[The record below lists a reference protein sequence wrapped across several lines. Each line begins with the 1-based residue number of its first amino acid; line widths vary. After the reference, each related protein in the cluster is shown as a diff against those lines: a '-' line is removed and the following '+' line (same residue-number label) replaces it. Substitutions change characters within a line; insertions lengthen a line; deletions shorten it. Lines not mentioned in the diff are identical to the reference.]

1 MRAMAGNRRTAD
13 SKNSLNER
21 NQSIIDGIVI
31 IDTRMLNLSAVVIL
45 AQMKV
50 FASAHVTNLVWQD

>member
-21 NQSIIDGIVI
+21 NQSSIDGLVI